1 VNDVLLNKR
10 HPRHTLYTQINA
22 RLSQRDDGKGGLGPK
37 ANLWMRLNTPYAWQ
51 DGEILQITADIYDV
65 FIIQY
70 GMSADHSKVENV
82 RVRGNYNSTHLLVR
96 FVNGNHYEPLIPDE
110 MPLSEFS
117 FPEITRENTKG
128 KPSVPISAP
137 RQGATDLNHPW
148 RSPMSRQEVPEQL
161 FPKPRLPDMTPL
173 EFSIVSG
180 INTTDSLMDL
190 TLYEKAC
197 EAAAEKRGSGPT
209 TVGTTTST
217 GGNTTLVSL
226 LHQQS

>member
-1 VNDVLLNKR
+1 M
-10 HPRHTLYTQINA
+10 YTQINA
-22 RLSQRDDGKGGLGPK
+22 RLSQRDDGGRLGRK

-51 DGEILQITADIYDV
+51 DGEILQITADLYDV

-70 GMSADHSKVENV
+70 GMSEDHSKVENV

-96 FVNGNHYEPLIPDE
+96 FVDENHYEPLIPDE

-128 KPSVPISAP
+128 KTSVPISTP

-180 INTTDSLMDL
+180 FNTTDSLMDL
-190 TLYEKAC
+190 ELYEKAR
-197 EAAAEKRGSGPT
+197 EAAVENRGSGPPTGET
-209 TVGTTTST
+209 TASA
-217 GGNTTLVSL
+217 GGNPTLLSL
-226 LHQQS
+226 LHKQS